1 MYKTTFSLKH
11 YTKKSLY
18 VLINNMKHSS
28 MYLPM
33 ANKTPV
39 ILINQ
44 KVQNIGHFH
53 LAPMFNPPFTFLY
66 YLLTTNIRN
75 TGYIYLHRCTHHLS
89 HVHPAHVSTW
99 ITQFSQN
106 LVDVTVVPLHF
117 QRVCIENIGK
127 SKFIQITAHV
137 ARTEN

>member
-11 YTKKSLY
+11 FTKKSLY

-53 LAPMFNPPFTFLY
+53 LAPMFNPPFTFMY

-75 TGYIYLHRCTHHLS
+75 TGYIYLPSMYTPFKPRTY
-89 HVHPAHVSTW
+89 STR
-99 ITQFSQN
+99 INVNHS
-106 LVDVTVVPLHF
+106 
-117 QRVCIENIGK
+117 I
-127 SKFIQITAHV
+127 
-137 ARTEN
+137 